1 MVDIKEL
8 FENWDPQMKLKQIE
22 LQKCVGLANLFQANR
37 IAVIYHG

>member
-22 LQKCVGLANLFQANR
+22 LQECIGQDNLFQAIR
-37 IAVIYHG
+37 SAVIYHG